1 MLRKLLSK
9 LFRKRFEIGDT
20 VRLIRSGQKAVII
33 DRGSLHVARK
43 HITTFVLKLENG
55 SPSMTVMPEDI
66 ERAA

>member
-1 MLRKLLSK
+1 MLSK
-9 LFRKRFEIGDT
+9 MFRTLFRKRFEIGDT

-33 DRGSLHVARK
+33 DKRSLHVARK
-43 HITTFVLKLENG
+43 RITTFVLKLENG